1 MTLATQIT
9 TDDAVFFNTDDF
21 AVSAKYSSKN
31 GTIISAAITVILDLD
46 ADLGGAAYGQAN
58 MASIWLKTA
67 DVARP
72 AVYDEI
78 TIGTTV
84 YTVRARGSGAQGVVQ
99 VYADT
104 DQRHNGG
111 VA

>member
-9 TDDAVFFNTDDF
+9 TDDAVFFNPADF
-21 AVSAKYSSKN
+21 ALAAKYNSKDGTVVSA
-31 GTIISAAITVILDLD
+31 AVTVILDLD

-78 TIGTTV
+78 TIGATV
-84 YTVRARGSGAQGVVQ
+84 YTVRARGSGAHGVVQ

-104 DQRHNGG
+104 DQRQNGG
-111 VA
+111 IA